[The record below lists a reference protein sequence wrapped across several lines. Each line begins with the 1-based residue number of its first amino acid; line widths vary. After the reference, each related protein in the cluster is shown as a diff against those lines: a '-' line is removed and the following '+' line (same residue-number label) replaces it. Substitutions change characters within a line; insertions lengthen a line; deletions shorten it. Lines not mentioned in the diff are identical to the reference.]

1 MRSLLFVPGDS
12 PSKLAKAMASG
23 ADALILD
30 LEDSVAAN
38 ARDTARQT
46 TLAFLLEAVPLPA
59 RPLLF
64 VRVNGLTTGLIDA
77 DLDAV
82 MRSAPDGLVL
92 PKAEGGVDVTHLS
105 AKLAVREAENNLADG
120 RTQVVAIATE
130 TAKGVF
136 ALGTFA
142 GCTQRLAGLAWGAE
156 DLSADLGA
164 ETNRQED
171 GRFAEPYRLA
181 RALTLMGAA
190 AAQTMAIDTVFTN
203 FRDLEGL
210 KAECETAR
218 RDGFCAKMA
227 IHPAQVAVINAAF
240 TPTPEAIARAR
251 AIVAAF
257 AANPGAGVIGL
268 DGEMLDMPHLKRAMR
283 TLAGVSNGMT

>member
-1 MRSLLFVPGDS
+1 M
-12 PSKLAKAMASG
+12 
-23 ADALILD
+23 
-30 LEDSVAAN
+30 AAN
-38 ARDTARQT
+38 VRDDARQT
-46 TLAFLLEAVPLPA
+46 TLAFLLKAVPLA
-59 RPLLF
+59 KRPRLF
-64 VRVNGLTTGLIDA
+64 VRVNGLTTGLTDA

-82 MRSAPDGLVL
+82 MRGAPDGLVL

-120 RTQVVAIATE
+120 QTQILAIATE

-142 GCTQRLAGLAWGAE
+142 GCSHRLAGLAWGAE

-164 ETNRQED
+164 DTNRQED

-190 AAQTMAIDTVFTN
+190 AAHTMAIDTVFTN
-203 FRDLEGL
+203 FRHLEGL
-210 KAECETAR
+210 RAECETAR
-218 RDGFCAKMA
+218 RDGFAAKMA

-240 TPTPEAIARAR
+240 TPTPEAMVRAR

-257 AANPGAGVIGL
+257 AANPAAGVIGL
-268 DGEMLDMPHLKRAMR
+268 EGEMLDMPHLRRAMR
-283 TLAGVSNGMT
+283 TLAGAPEDMA